1 MKRAIKKQFWLNKKE
16 AESLKEKAK
25 AAGITEAAVI
35 RILLAGYEPREKPDE
50 RFYTAMQELSAIG
63 NNINQI
69 AARAYSLGFV
79 DTEMLKREALQW
91 HRFQAEI
98 EAEFLRPAKSQLKWK

>member
-1 MKRAIKKQFWLNKKE
+1 MKRTIKKQFWLNEKE

-25 AAGITEAAVI
+25 AAGITEAAAI

-63 NNINQI
+63 SNINQI
-69 AARAYSLGFV
+69 AVRAYFHGFV
-79 DTEMLKREALQW
+79 DSKMLKCKALQW
-91 HRFQAEI
+91 HRF
-98 EAEFLRPAKSQLKWK
+98 